1 MISKTQVLWG
11 YVFILSVIH
20 VISQLIGP
28 PLKLNSGL
36 ITVIFFIIFVF
47 NFKIKPMEESDN
59 PIDFR
64 IENRRENA

>member
-11 YVFILSVIH
+11 YAVIFSVIH

>member
-20 VISQLIGP
+20 VLSQLICP
-28 PLKLNSGL
+28 PLQLNSGL
-36 ITVIFFIIFVF
+36 ITVLFFIIFIF
-47 NFKIKPMEESDN
+47 NFKIEPMEESDN

-64 IENRRENA
+64 IENRRRR

>member
-11 YVFILSVIH
+11 YAVILSVIH

-28 PLKLNSGL
+28 PLQLNVGL
-36 ITVIFFIIFVF
+36 ITTLFFMIFIF
-47 NFKIKPMEESDN
+47 NFKIEPMEESDN

-64 IENRRENA
+64 IENRRRR